1 MLSPSTKQQKFVSLE
16 KEAVV
21 TDSKYVKYH
30 LQVWAPMIE
39 ILFCNK
45 VHSAHLSPVAICV
58 RQYV

>member
-1 MLSPSTKQQKFVSLE
+1 ME

-21 TDSKYVKYH
+21 TDSKDVKYH